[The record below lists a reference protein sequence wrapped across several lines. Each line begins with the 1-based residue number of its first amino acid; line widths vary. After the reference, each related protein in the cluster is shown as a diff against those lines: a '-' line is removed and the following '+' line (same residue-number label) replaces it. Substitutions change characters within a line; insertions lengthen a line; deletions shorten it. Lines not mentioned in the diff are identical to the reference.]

1 MSRAWQKRPLW
12 LRLLII
18 FAAVLLL
25 FLCVGPLLPPVWQIV
40 FYVLCVVVGVL
51 VMWRENVTIQRR
63 RFQLEEE
70 LDQQRSDWV
79 QELPR
84 LLRKDKLAAP
94 PDAPPNEEEHADE

>member
-84 LLRKDKLAAP
+84 LLCGEGPAAP
-94 PDAPPNEEEHADE
+94 PDEEEHLDEEPE